1 MALTQVQSLWLAVP
15 MGEPLEIL
23 FAPLLHLD
31 SMAPAPSTRF
41 PFSTLIWF
49 TIAPWLA
56 TLVVAPAIA
65 APRPA
70 LLGKVTTPTPTAR
83 PNAPNKIIPVIYLN
97 DAVSNLSSPPIAP
110 TANSPSN
117 LPVAPSNTPLN
128 SQAVPIP
135 VPRPEQATSPSSQ
148 SPAPRS
154 PANWEA
160 FTVASTANAQAR
172 PLRLWATYYYVHRA
186 SNVAGGQP
194 LLDPEGRA
202 LGPTL
207 SRKDWC
213 YASLQ
218 GTVQV
223 VNGQVPTTY
232 NFASRSS
239 RSQVDCSSFFS
250 SLSPSVLR
258 AMSTSR
264 FKAVAAPFGLGTGG
278 YQLVPFRTIAV
289 DRSQIPLG
297 SVIYI
302 PAARGVSITLPSGEQ
317 VLHDGYFFAADV
329 GGAIRGNHIDVFIG
343 VADRNPF
350 PFVKSRASGSF
361 EAYLVEDPE
370 ISRILTAMHR
380 R

>member
-1 MALTQVQSLWLAVP
+1 M
-15 MGEPLEIL
+15 
-23 FAPLLHLD
+23 
-31 SMAPAPSTRF
+31 
-41 PFSTLIWF
+41 
-49 TIAPWLA
+49 
-56 TLVVAPAIA
+56 
-65 APRPA
+65 
-70 LLGKVTTPTPTAR
+70 R
-83 PNAPNKIIPVIYLN
+83 PNAPNKVVPAIYLN
-97 DAVSNLSSPPIAP
+97 DAASNPSSPPIAP
-110 TANSPSN
+110 PLRVNP
-117 LPVAPSNTPLN
+117 PVDRP
-128 SQAVPIP
+128 AVPIL
-135 VPRPEQATSPSSQ
+135 VPPPEQATAPLSQ
-148 SPAPRS
+148 PQASRS
-154 PANWEA
+154 PNTWGQ
-160 FTVASTANAQAR
+160 FTAASATGAQVR

-186 SNVAGGQP
+186 QSVAGGYP
-194 LLDPEGRA
+194 LLDPTGRA

-207 SRKDWC
+207 SHKDWC

-250 SLSPSVLR
+250 SLSSSVLR

-264 FKAVAAPFGLGTGG
+264 FQAVAAPFGLGTGG

-302 PAARGVSITLPSGEQ
+302 PAARGVPITLPSGEQ

-329 GGAIRGNHIDVFIG
+329 GGAIRGNQIDVFIG
-343 VADRNPF
+343 VAERNPF
-350 PFVKSRASGSF
+350 PFVKSRASSAF
-361 EAYLVEDPE
+361 EAYLVQDPE